1 MSCQG
6 AKGALRAFLGE
17 EIRLVRYFWEIWQFG
32 PMRSAEAPADVD
44 ELAGRVRVEDV
55 STLSRLPRNIVMVR
69 TLSTSELARAL
80 GVSDSSIRRL
90 ADAGELEIHRT
101 RGGHRR
107 IPVSEA
113 IRYIRDTRALV
124 HKPELLG
131 LEIAPHRISPESGG
145 DSLLRALEEGHAS
158 AVIGVMQW
166 LYASGMRVDEICDGP
181 LASAMRDIG
190 SRWPHDKRAIFVEH
204 RATMLCARAISQLRL
219 SIPEPDEDAP
229 TSIGGA
235 ASGDMYLLPTLIAS
249 LVLHDAGFNEINLG
263 PNTPLDVLADSVV
276 DEQPDLVWLSIA
288 EPFRSRSQI
297 AELLKLAEIAKQH
310 DTQLIVGG
318 RHAGDLESV
327 AASLPEPPSWTVCD
341 SMTQLRRLALSR
353 SVPIANASLPS
364 AESPTD

>member
-1 MSCQG
+1 LSLDLG
-6 AKGALRAFLGE
+6 PAGAL
-17 EIRLVRYFWEIWQFG
+17 
-32 PMRSAEAPADVD
+32 PDVD
-44 ELAGRVRVEDV
+44 DFFRRVRVGFE
-55 STLSRLPRNIVMVR
+55 LKLPNPPFDAAVVR
-69 TLSTSELARAL
+69 TLSTSEFAKAL

-131 LEIAPHRISPESGG
+131 LEVAPQRVSPETA
-145 DSLLRALEEGHAS
+145 DASLRTALEDGHAA
-158 AVIGVMQW
+158 AVIGAMQW
-166 LYASGMRVDEICDGP
+166 LYASGMGIAEICDGP
-181 LASAMRDIG
+181 IASAMHHIG

-229 TSIGGA
+229 KAIGAA

-276 DEQPDLVWLSIA
+276 DEQPDLIWLSIA
-288 EPFRSRSQI
+288 EPFRSRSQV
-297 AELLKLAEIAKQH
+297 AELIKLAEIAKQNE
-310 DTQLIVGG
+310 TRFIVGG
-318 RHAGDLESV
+318 RHAGDLEPV
-327 AASLPEPPSWTVCD
+327 AAALPEPPSWTVCD
-341 SMTQLRRLALSR
+341 SMTQLRRLALKR
-353 SVPIANASLPS
+353 SGPLAETPLPS
-364 AESPTD
+364 AESRTD

>member
-1 MSCQG
+1 
-6 AKGALRAFLGE
+6 
-17 EIRLVRYFWEIWQFG
+17 
-32 PMRSAEAPADVD
+32 
-44 ELAGRVRVEDV
+44 
-55 STLSRLPRNIVMVR
+55 MVR

-229 TSIGGA
+229 TSIGAA

-249 LVLHDAGFNEINLG
+249 LVMHDVGFNEINLG
-263 PNTPLDVLADSVV
+263 PNTPLDVLADALI
-276 DEQPDLVWLSIA
+276 DEKPDLVWLSIA
-288 EPFRSRSQI
+288 EPFRSRSQV
-297 AELLKLAEIAKQH
+297 AELTKLAEIASQNE
-310 DTQLIVGG
+310 TRFVIGG
-318 RHAGDLESV
+318 RHAGDLEPV
-327 AASLPEPPSWTVCD
+327 AASLPEPPSWIVCD
-341 SMTQLRRLALSR
+341 SMAKLRQVALGR
-353 SVPIANASLPS
+353 SAATKK
-364 AESPTD
+364 ESFSSTGNRID